1 MTKLN
6 QIIALRPDVSSR
18 AERDESNL
26 YHQVQASTT
35 LFGITK
41 VYKPQDDDGDKYA
54 GESKLVET
62 KADQVVAG
70 FGKSMERLF
79 DLTLTLETTNCDAKA
94 DVTVD
99 SITLIKDAPVT
110 YLLFL
115 EKQLVRV
122 RAFVNKLPTL
132 DPAQKW
138 DWDADAGVHRSEPS
152 VTNKV
157 KKVPAVQVLYEAT
170 KEHPAQTKAYEDT
183 ILEGWWTTTLF
194 SGALPASRKAE
205 LITRVDKLSEA
216 VTFAREQAN
225 QHDVTDRKVGS
236 AVFGYL
242 LGE

>member
-1 MTKLN
+1 MTRLN
-6 QIIALRPDVSSR
+6 QIIAVRPDVSSR
-18 AERDESNL
+18 AERDETDL
-26 YHQVQASTT
+26 YHQIQASTT

-41 VYKPQDDDGDKYA
+41 VYKPKVDDGDQYA

-79 DLTLTLETTNCDAKA
+79 DLTLTLESTNCDAKA
-94 DVTVD
+94 DVVVD
-99 SITLIKDAPVT
+99 GAVLLKDAPVT

-115 EKQLVRV
+115 EKQLIRI
-122 RAFVNKLPTL
+122 RAFINKQPTL

-138 DWDADAGVHRSEPS
+138 SWDADAGVHRSEPT

-157 KKVPAVQVLYEAT
+157 RKVPAVQVLYEAT
-170 KEHPAQTKAYEDT
+170 KEHPAQTKPYEDT
-183 ILEGWWTTTLF
+183 VLEGYWTTTFF
-194 SGALPASRKAE
+194 SGALPASHKAA
-205 LITRVDKLSEA
+205 LITRVDKLTEA

-225 QHDVTDRKVGS
+225 QHEVTDRKAGS
-236 AVFGYL
+236 AIFGYL